1 MMDGMV
7 VDALLE
13 KSLSDSDAV
22 AYAFQ
27 GGEPT
32 LVGLPWF
39 ERFVA
44 SVEQKNTRHIPVS
57 YALQTNGTLL
67 DDAWGDFFATNHFL
81 VGVSLDGFPRLHN
94 LHRQTQNG
102 ERSADATMKGVDILR
117 RHHVPF
123 NVLTVVTRDVANNL
137 DRIWEFYRTEGF
149 LYQQYIPCIDPIGEE
164 DTYLDAD
171 AYGEFL
177 VNLGRK
183 WITSFST
190 GQPVSIRLFDNFM
203 AMLCGFPVEECDMRG
218 VCSVQYV
225 IEGGG
230 AAYPCD
236 FYSTDPWYLGSI
248 TTTSLAAIDAQR
260 DELSF
265 ITASKNTSESC
276 ITCRYRNLCRG
287 GCKRFRGKDGTFRF
301 CKSYQRLFDEL
312 LPDMETLA
320 SRLMKQQ
327 GKSQDA

>member
-1 MMDGMV
+1 
-7 VDALLE
+7 
-13 KSLSDSDAV
+13 
-22 AYAFQ
+22 
-27 GGEPT
+27 
-32 LVGLPWF
+32 
-39 ERFVA
+39 
-44 SVEQKNTRHIPVS
+44 
-57 YALQTNGTLL
+57 
-67 DDAWGDFFATNHFL
+67 
-81 VGVSLDGFPRLHN
+81 
-94 LHRQTQNG
+94 
-102 ERSADATMKGVDILR
+102 MKGVDILR

-287 GCKRFRGKDGTFRF
+287 DANGSVAKTGR
-301 CKSYQRLFDEL
+301 S
-312 LPDMETLA
+312 A
-320 SRLMKQQ
+320 SAKATSACLTNCFPTWKHWRQ
-327 GKSQDA
+327 G